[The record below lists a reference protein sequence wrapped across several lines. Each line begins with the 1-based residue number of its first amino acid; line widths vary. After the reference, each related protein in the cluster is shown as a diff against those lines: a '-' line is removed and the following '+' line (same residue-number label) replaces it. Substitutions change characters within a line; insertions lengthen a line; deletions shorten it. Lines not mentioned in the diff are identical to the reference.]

1 MTTINAGLN
10 PLRAVHGGTSTD
22 ARTRTLVVG
31 ASLALLMAATRG
43 QHFASI
49 DALPSASWAVFFLA
63 GALLPSRWAF
73 AAFFALATALD
84 ISGLAAGTVAAW
96 CMSPAY
102 WVMLPAYAALWFGG
116 RVYAGMHRDAWSTV
130 PRLALVL
137 IATAVVTYAI
147 SKGGFYFLSGQYPDA
162 TLAGFLARVPQYFPA
177 SLGTLAGYV
186 ALAVGIDAGLRVLRS
201 RSSRRQARA

>member
-1 MTTINAGLN
+1 MTTIDAALRPLHTAHAG
-10 PLRAVHGGTSTD
+10 AASH
-22 ARTRTLVVG
+22 ARTLVIG

-63 GALLPSRWAF
+63 GALLPSRWGF
-73 AAFFALATALD
+73 AAFFALATVLD
-84 ISGLAAGTVAAW
+84 ISGLAAGTVADW

-116 RVYAGMHRDAWSTV
+116 RRYARMHRDAWNTV

-137 IATAVVTYAI
+137 VATAAVTYAI
-147 SKGGFYFLSGQYPDA
+147 SKGGFYFLSGQYPDG

-177 SLGTLAGYV
+177 SLGTLAGY
-186 ALAVGIDAGLRVLRS
+186 AAVGLGLDALVRTMRTRGS
-201 RSSRRQARA
+201 RA